1 MENGTRQGAGRSK
14 ERRIDMKYTKTQRE
28 RIIEEIKGKVILS
41 LEYDEQGEYWIM
53 NLAQGDNQVE
63 MSFRFMA
70 ELV

>member
-1 MENGTRQGAGRSK
+1 
-14 ERRIDMKYTKTQRE
+14 MKYTKAQRE

-53 NLAQGDNQVE
+53 NLAHGDNQVE